1 HEDISKLYFVFST
14 VGVPEDVALYKKSFS
29 AVQNSLLSAN
39 GFEQISTLLAFETL
53 LMHIREDHEL
63 INLSLGE
70 LTQSPTR
77 RSFFDWFKETF
88 GGMDKTVAQNQRSLE
103 AFLAEF
109 SPACDEV
116 RELKAAVAQLMTKV
130 FQEIE
135 REQARKKEGQS
146 RS

>member
-1 HEDISKLYFVFST
+1 C
-14 VGVPEDVALYKKSFS
+14 
-29 AVQNSLLSAN
+29 
-39 GFEQISTLLAFETL
+39 ETL

-116 RELKAAVAQLMTKV
+116 RELKAAVEQLMTKV